1 MNILE
6 KLKEKVKDK
15 KKLAIVIG
23 VGLVIIILASTVM
36 FIGKKKGVSKTNSTV
51 NVSDG
56 TTTLDKKTANGLDS
70 FVATGENGEILGS
83 EGETFEI
90 TLSPMEEYKATET
103 VPEDNSKDK
112 QEETADIS
120 DNKLEPDEIEDEA
133 GDGIEYELD
142 AEMEKQDAEA
152 ESIAKASDVD
162 NGYSGDAAKEFIFKE
177 LMERDQ
183 AQLDM
188 GIQSGLGE

>member
-1 MNILE
+1 MNILN
-6 KLKEKVKDK
+6 KLKEKIKDK
-15 KKLAIVIG
+15 KKLAIAIG
-23 VGLVIIILASTVM
+23 VGVVIVILASTIM
-36 FIGKKKGVSKTNSTV
+36 FIGKKKGVSKTNNTV

-56 TTTLDKKTANGLDS
+56 ATTLDKKTANGLYS
-70 FVATGENGEILGS
+70 SIATGENGEILGS

-90 TLSPMEEYKATET
+90 TLSPMDEHKATET
-103 VPEDNSKDK
+103 VPDDNSKDK

-142 AEMEKQDAEA
+142 SEMEKQDAEA

-162 NGYSGDAAKEFIFKE
+162 NGYSGDSAKEFIFKE